1 MDKLIEEYA
10 QGPNV
15 NFVIVGGAKEH
26 FWGHVL
32 IGAAESGAWGVDV
45 IGGPAKIAEFNV
57 KMAIQEQVLR
67 LH

>member
-1 MDKLIEEYA
+1 MLFNLGDGFASKWSVSMDKLIEEYA

-32 IGAAESGAWGVDV
+32 IGAAESGA
-45 IGGPAKIAEFNV
+45 
-57 KMAIQEQVLR
+57 
-67 LH
+67 